1 MPLKPT
7 RVRDGAEVM
16 TTAPAVGVAAD
27 APPEPDSYDWPG
39 IVAGLQRYL
48 RLTATPVG
56 MKMFETIE
64 EMQEV
69 ERIRRPQFKHALD
82 QLVAQS
88 RWLNFTLGVTMDDLI
103 GAQCG
108 APVGLHPNEDDGEW
122 RLRTT
127 MTNVWFETDE
137 DSILHQQAMDVM
149 PYGRYAALALSPIAT
164 GRLDPPDV
172 VLLYGTPGQMIILIN
187 GLQFSG
193 FKKFEF
199 ASVGES
205 ACADSWGR
213 ALRTGEPSLSIPCY
227 AERRFGGVQDD
238 ELLMAIPPRYLPK
251 LLDGLDKLSRN
262 GLRYPIPPLGIQADP
277 SESLARSYQDRF

>member
-1 MPLKPT
+1 
-7 RVRDGAEVM
+7 M
-16 TTAPAVGVAAD
+16 TTSAAVGVAAD
-27 APPEPDSYDWPG
+27 APPPPESYDWPQ
-39 IVAGLQRYL
+39 IVADLNRLL

-56 MKMFETIE
+56 MKLFERVE
-64 EMQEV
+64 EMEAV
-69 ERIRRPQFKHALD
+69 TRIRRPQTKYALD
-82 QLVAQS
+82 QIVAQA
-88 RWLNFTLGVTMDDLI
+88 RWLNFTLGITMDDLI

-122 RLRTT
+122 RHRTT
-127 MTNVWFETDE
+127 MTNVWFENDE

-149 PYGRYAALALSPIAT
+149 PSGRYTALAVSPLAT
-164 GRLDPPDV
+164 GRLDPPDL

-193 FKKFEF
+193 YKKFDF
-199 ASVGES
+199 SVVGES

-213 ALRTGEPSLSIPCY
+213 ALRTGQPSLSIPCY

-238 ELLMAIPPRYLPK
+238 ELLIALPPRYLPK
-251 LLDGLDKLSRN
+251 LIQGLDALSRN

>member
-1 MPLKPT
+1 
-7 RVRDGAEVM
+7 M
-16 TTAPAVGVAAD
+16 TTSAAVGVAAD
-27 APPEPDSYDWPG
+27 APPAPESYDWPQ
-39 IVAGLQRYL
+39 IVADLNRLL

-56 MKMFETIE
+56 MKLFERVE
-64 EMQEV
+64 EMEAV
-69 ERIRRPQFKHALD
+69 TRIRRPQTKYALD
-82 QLVAQS
+82 QIVAQA
-88 RWLNFTLGVTMDDLI
+88 RWLNFTLGITMDDLI

-122 RLRTT
+122 RHRTT
-127 MTNVWFETDE
+127 MTNVWFENDE

-149 PYGRYAALALSPIAT
+149 PSGRYTALAVSPLAT
-164 GRLDPPDV
+164 GRLDPPDL

-187 GLQFSG
+187 GLQFNG
-193 FKKFEF
+193 YKKFDF
-199 ASVGES
+199 SVVGES

-213 ALRTGEPSLSIPCY
+213 ALRTGQPSLSIPCY

-238 ELLMAIPPRYLPK
+238 ELLIALPPRYLPK
-251 LLDGLDKLSRN
+251 LIQGLDALSRN

>member
-1 MPLKPT
+1 MLPE
-7 RVRDGAEVM
+7 VRGQIM
-16 TTAPAVGVAAD
+16 TTAGVGVAPD
-27 APPEPDSYDWPG
+27 APPEPASYDWQQ
-39 IVAGLQRYL
+39 IVADLTRLL
-48 RLTATPVG
+48 RLTPTPVG
-56 MKMFETIE
+56 MKMFETVE
-64 EMQEV
+64 EMQAV
-69 ERIRRPQFKHALD
+69 PRIRRPQNKFALD
-82 QLVAQS
+82 QIVAQS
-88 RWLNFTLGVTMDDLI
+88 RWLNFTLGITMDDLI

-137 DSILHQQAMDVM
+137 DSILHQQAMDVL
-149 PYGRYAALALSPIAT
+149 PSGRYRALAVSPLAT

-193 FKKFEF
+193 YKKFDF
-199 ASVGES
+199 TVVGES

-238 ELLMAIPPRYLPK
+238 EMLMAIPPRYLPK
-251 LLDGLDKLSRN
+251 LIDGLELLSRN

>member
-1 MPLKPT
+1 
-7 RVRDGAEVM
+7 M
-16 TTAPAVGVAAD
+16 TTSAAVGVAAD
-27 APPEPDSYDWPG
+27 APPAPESYDWPQ
-39 IVAGLQRYL
+39 IVADLNRLL

-56 MKMFETIE
+56 MKLFERVE
-64 EMQEV
+64 EMEAV
-69 ERIRRPQFKHALD
+69 TRIRRPQTKYALD
-82 QLVAQS
+82 QIVAQA
-88 RWLNFTLGVTMDDLI
+88 RWLNFTLGITMDDLI

-122 RLRTT
+122 RHRTT
-127 MTNVWFETDE
+127 MTNVWFENDE

-149 PYGRYAALALSPIAT
+149 PSGRYTALAVSPLAT
-164 GRLDPPDV
+164 GRLDPPDL

-193 FKKFEF
+193 YKKFDF
-199 ASVGES
+199 SVVGES

-213 ALRTGEPSLSIPCY
+213 ALRTGQPSLSIPCY

-238 ELLMAIPPRYLPK
+238 ELLIALPPRYLPK
-251 LLDGLDKLSRN
+251 LIQGLDALSRN

>member
-1 MPLKPT
+1 
-7 RVRDGAEVM
+7 M
-16 TTAPAVGVAAD
+16 TTSAAVGVAAD
-27 APPEPDSYDWPG
+27 APPAPESYDWPQ
-39 IVAGLQRYL
+39 IVADLNRLL

-56 MKMFETIE
+56 MKLFERVE
-64 EMQEV
+64 EMEAV
-69 ERIRRPQFKHALD
+69 TRIRRPQTKYALD
-82 QLVAQS
+82 QIVAQA
-88 RWLNFTLGVTMDDLI
+88 RWLNFTLGITMDDLI

-108 APVGLHPNEDDGEW
+108 APVGLHPNEDNGEW
-122 RLRTT
+122 RHRTT
-127 MTNVWFETDE
+127 MTNVWFENDE

-149 PYGRYAALALSPIAT
+149 PSGRYTALAVSPLAT
-164 GRLDPPDV
+164 GRLDPPDL

-193 FKKFEF
+193 YKKFDF
-199 ASVGES
+199 SVVGES

-213 ALRTGEPSLSIPCY
+213 ALRTGQPSLSIPCY

-238 ELLMAIPPRYLPK
+238 ELLIALPPRYLPK
-251 LLDGLDKLSRN
+251 LIQGLDALSRN

>member
-1 MPLKPT
+1 
-7 RVRDGAEVM
+7 M
-16 TTAPAVGVAAD
+16 TTASVGIAPD

-82 QLVAQS
+82 QLVAQA

-149 PYGRYAALALSPIAT
+149 PYGRYAALALSPLAT
-164 GRLDPPDV
+164 GATRPARRGAALRHAGADDHPDQRV
-172 VLLYGTPGQMIILIN
+172 AIL
-187 GLQFSG
+187 GLQ
-193 FKKFEF
+193 E
-199 ASVGES
+199 VRVRL
-205 ACADSWGR
+205 GR
-213 ALRTGEPSLSIPCY
+213 R
-227 AERRFGGVQDD
+227 V
-238 ELLMAIPPRYLPK
+238 
-251 LLDGLDKLSRN
+251 
-262 GLRYPIPPLGIQADP
+262 GLRRQLGSRAEDRRAVAEHPLLRRASFQGGGP
-277 SESLARSYQDRF
+277 RTTSC

>member
-1 MPLKPT
+1 
-7 RVRDGAEVM
+7 M
-16 TTAPAVGVAAD
+16 TTSAAVGVAAD
-27 APPEPDSYDWPG
+27 APPAPESYDWPQ
-39 IVAGLQRYL
+39 IVADLNRLL

-56 MKMFETIE
+56 MKLFERVE
-64 EMQEV
+64 EMEAV
-69 ERIRRPQFKHALD
+69 TRIRRPQTKYALD
-82 QLVAQS
+82 QIVAQA
-88 RWLNFTLGVTMDDLI
+88 RWLNFTLGITMDDLI

-122 RLRTT
+122 RHRTT
-127 MTNVWFETDE
+127 MTNVWFESDE

-149 PYGRYAALALSPIAT
+149 PSGRYTALVVSPLAT
-164 GRLDPPDV
+164 GRLDPPDL

-193 FKKFEF
+193 YKKFDF
-199 ASVGES
+199 SVVGES

-213 ALRTGEPSLSIPCY
+213 ALRTGQPSLSIPCY

-238 ELLMAIPPRYLPK
+238 ELLIALPPRYLPK
-251 LLDGLDKLSRN
+251 LIQGLDALSRN

-277 SESLARSYQDRF
+277 SESLARSYQNRF

>member
-1 MPLKPT
+1 
-7 RVRDGAEVM
+7 M
-16 TTAPAVGVAAD
+16 TTSAAVGVAAD
-27 APPEPDSYDWPG
+27 APPAPESYDWPQ
-39 IVAGLQRYL
+39 IVADLNRLL

-56 MKMFETIE
+56 MKLFERVE
-64 EMQEV
+64 EMEAV
-69 ERIRRPQFKHALD
+69 PRIRRPQTKYALD
-82 QLVAQS
+82 QIVAQA
-88 RWLNFTLGVTMDDLI
+88 RWLNFTLGITMDDLI

-122 RLRTT
+122 RHRTT
-127 MTNVWFETDE
+127 MTNVWFESDE

-149 PYGRYAALALSPIAT
+149 PSGRYTALAVSPLAT
-164 GRLDPPDV
+164 GRLDPPDL

-193 FKKFEF
+193 YKKFDF
-199 ASVGES
+199 GVVGES

-213 ALRTGEPSLSIPCY
+213 ALRTGQPSLSIPCY

-238 ELLMAIPPRYLPK
+238 ELLIALPPRYLPK
-251 LLDGLDKLSRN
+251 LIQGLDALSRN

>member
-1 MPLKPT
+1 
-7 RVRDGAEVM
+7 M
-16 TTAPAVGVAAD
+16 TTAAAVGVAPD
-27 APPEPDSYDWPG
+27 APPEPDSYDWPA
-39 IVAGLQRYL
+39 IVDGLQRYL

-56 MKMFETIE
+56 MKMFETVE
-64 EMQEV
+64 QMQEV
-69 ERIRRPQFKHALD
+69 PRIRRPQIKYALD

-88 RWLNFTLGVTMDDLI
+88 RWNNVTLGVTMDDLI

-122 RLRTT
+122 RQRTT

-137 DSILHQQAMDVM
+137 DSVAHQQAMDVL

-172 VLLYGTPGQMIILIN
+172 VLLYATPGQMIILIN

-213 ALRTGEPSLSIPCY
+213 ALRTGEPSLSIPCF
-227 AERRFGGVQDD
+227 AERRFGGVQDH

-251 LLDGLDKLSRN
+251 LIDGLASLSRN
-262 GLRYPIPPLGIQADP
+262 GLRYPIAPLGIQADP
-277 SESLARSYQDRF
+277 SESLSRSYQDRF